1 MSKKGLGKVAKGV
14 AVAVAAEVGADLVKG
29 VAPAV
34 EKAIAAKISHNKTLV
49 QLPNVRRL
57 NVYEAKEVL
66 EAKGF
71 VVLTML
77 VKADKKYLEYS
88 DDSVVAMNP
97 KPGKYESETLVK
109 LSYVDHDVLEK
120 AQEIK
125 VREKQ
130 KQEKFQKEVGRRID
144 HFGKEVGKHANTINK
159 EIGKNVGNLAKF
171 VAKPFGKKEK

>member
-34 EKAIAAKISHNKTLV
+34 EKAIAAKINHNKTLI

-77 VKADKKYLEYS
+77 VKADKKYLDYS

-97 KPGKYESETLVK
+97 KPGKYELGTLVK

-130 KQEKFQKEVGRRID
+130 KQEEFQKEVGRRID
-144 HFGKEVGKHANTINK
+144 NFGKEVGKHANNLNK
-159 EIGKNVGNLAKF
+159 GIGKNLDNLAKL
-171 VAKPFGKKEK
+171 VAKPFGKNK